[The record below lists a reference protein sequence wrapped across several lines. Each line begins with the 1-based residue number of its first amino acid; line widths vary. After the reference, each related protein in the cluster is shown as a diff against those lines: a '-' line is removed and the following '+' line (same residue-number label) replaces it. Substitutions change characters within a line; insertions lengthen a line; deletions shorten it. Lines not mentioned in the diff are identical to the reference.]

1 MILNKMTLYFCLV
14 TDYCV
19 GLQYGNG
26 VTTCAGYPVEGGMQA
41 FLPGAA
47 HSTGAGYFY
56 EVPDAIY
63 PLGMSSAELAP
74 YGVAG

>member
-19 GLQYGNG
+19 GLQYGVG
-26 VTTCAGYPVEGGMQA
+26 VKMCAGNPVEGGMQA

-63 PLGMSSAELAP
+63 PLGMSSAELAA